1 MSASTAVLKA
11 ESRLFAREPYTLFWM
26 VGFPALL
33 LVILGLIP
41 SFREHSADLDG
52 RRVIDLYVPI
62 TVLLALIFAGIY
74 ALPPVLAGYREN
86 GILRR
91 MSTTPVRPGSLLGAQ
106 IFLHLAGALA
116 SVALAIAIGRLA
128 FDVAFPAHVPGYL
141 AALALA
147 ATSTIATGAAIAAV
161 SPNIKVTNVVGSLVF
176 FPSMFT
182 AGVWVPVQ
190 VLPDLLRR
198 MVEFTPSGAASQA
211 LDQASRGDWPDWTHL
226 GVTALW
232 TVLLL
237 AAAIRWFRWE

>member
-11 ESRLFAREPYTLFWM
+11 ESRLFSREPYTLFWL
-26 VGFPALL
+26 VGFPTLL

-41 SFREHSADLDG
+41 SFREHSADLGG

-62 TVLLALIFAGIY
+62 VVLLALIVAGIQ

-106 IFLHLAGALA
+106 ILLHLAGGLA
-116 SVALAIAIGRLA
+116 SAILAIAVGRLV
-128 FDVAFPAHVPGYL
+128 FGVALPEHVPGYL
-141 AALALA
+141 VALALA
-147 ATSTIATGAAIAAV
+147 ATSAIATGAAIAAV
-161 SPNIKVTNVVGSLVF
+161 SPNTKVTTVVGSVVF
-176 FPSMFT
+176 FPSLFT

-198 MVEFTPSGAASQA
+198 IVEFTPSGAASQA
-211 LDQASRGDWPDWTHL
+211 LDMASRGDWPDWTHL

-232 TVLLL
+232 AVLLI